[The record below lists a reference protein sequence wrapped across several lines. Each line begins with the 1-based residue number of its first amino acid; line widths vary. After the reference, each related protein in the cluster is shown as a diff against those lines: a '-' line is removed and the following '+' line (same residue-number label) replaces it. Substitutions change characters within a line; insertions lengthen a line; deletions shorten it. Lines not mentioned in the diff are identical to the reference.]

1 MIRKWQTNEMSFCV
15 YRIHLSN
22 GDIYIGA
29 TKNLGVRMQQHYS
42 KNKKLGIDILMSGI
56 VDEFSAVDSCSM
68 MEQYYINL
76 YSTTQDTD
84 VSRGVYPT
92 EVFPEKKIE
101 LNQHAEVFAGETVVN
116 FMDLIQS
123 ISEITRSP
131 KEVLIF
137 GVLFSNLDK
146 NNVLNINI
154 SKFCKTTGY
163 SRTTVTR
170 MLKDSVKCGF
180 SIKLEIGEYFINPF
194 IVRGTSFY
202 SNRNFEQ
209 IQQDWEELT

>member
-1 MIRKWQTNEMSFCV
+1 MKEIKRTVSFTADLIDQNGEVHRVNATEDVSERYYSIRK
-15 YRIHLSN
+15 
-22 GDIYIGA
+22 
-29 TKNLGVRMQQHYS
+29 
-42 KNKKLGIDILMSGI
+42 
-56 VDEFSAVDSCSM
+56 
-68 MEQYYINL
+68 
-76 YSTTQDTD
+76 
-84 VSRGVYPT
+84 
-92 EVFPEKKIE
+92 
-101 LNQHAEVFAGETVVN
+101 LNQKVQY
-116 FMDLIQS
+116 MDLIQS

-163 SRTTVTR
+163 SRTTITR
-170 MLKDSVKCGF
+170 MLKDSVECGF
-180 SIKLEIGEYFINPF
+180 SIKLEVGEYFINPF

-209 IQQDWEELT
+209 IQRDWEELT